1 MTRSWLERTS
11 RGAGVTRAALLV
23 AAGAA
28 LLAVACARP
37 AHAAAAKPAP
47 PPEEAHADASAT
59 KTPDQPS
66 RADKSTDALMKALA
80 NRDYKAVYALYDENM
95 KKAVPEGKLQ
105 EIWEDQMGQLGSVT
119 SWSFGESTTM
129 NGLDVKLGVIHFA
142 HGDVKSMIAIHPD
155 TGLVA
160 GFYLKPAPPPAPPAA
175 YVDSTKFRAKAVEVG
190 SAPFLLGG
198 TLTMP
203 VGKGRFPAAV
213 LVHGSGP
220 QDRDESIGGNKVFKD
235 IAEGL
240 SSVGIAVLRYD
251 KRTLHYAKEMK
262 QPVTLDDETML
273 DAVAAVRLLRKEP
286 GVDSTRLYV
295 IGHSLGA
302 QLAPE
307 IAVRAGH
314 VAGVV
319 LLAPPGRPPWELLLE
334 QLRYVGSQPEVIAA
348 IEERVAL
355 LKEGKLGDRDLL
367 GQDQAYWQDWARRDG
382 IAMARKCGCRVLVL
396 RGERDYQTA
405 AVDFE
410 NWKKGLAGMPNVE
423 LETLPGLNHLFIAGT
438 GPSTPAEYDTPA
450 HVAAVVIQKIRA
462 FIEGK

>member
-1 MTRSWLERTS
+1 MPRLS
-11 RGAGVTRAALLV
+11 RGRVLGVLALLV
-23 AAGAA
+23 VTATAAGPARAA
-28 LLAVACARP
+28 TTAAAP
-37 AHAAAAKPAP
+37 AQAAKPSL
-47 PPEEAHADASAT
+47 ADT
-59 KTPDQPS
+59 QTE
-66 RADKSTDALMKALA
+66 ALMKALA
-80 NRDYKAVYALYDENM
+80 KRDYKAVYALYDENM

-119 SWSFGESTTM
+119 SWSFEQSTSM
-129 NGLDVKLGVIHFA
+129 NGLDLKVGVIHFA
-142 HGDVKSMIAIHPD
+142 HGDVKSMVAIHPD
-155 TGLVA
+155 TGLIA
-160 GFYLKPAPPPAPPAA
+160 GFYLKPAPPPAPPPA
-175 YVDSTKFRAKAVEVG
+175 YIDSTKFHAKEVKVG
-190 SAPFLLGG
+190 SAPFVLGG

-203 VGKGRFPAAV
+203 VGKGPFPAAV

-240 SSVGIAVLRYD
+240 SSAGIAVLRYD
-251 KRTLHYAKEMK
+251 KRTFHHAKEMK
-262 QPVTLDDETML
+262 QPVTLDDETVL
-273 DAVAAVRLLRKEP
+273 DAVAAVRLLRREP

-334 QLRYVGSQPEVIAA
+334 QLRYVGTQPEIIAA
-348 IEERVAL
+348 IEERVEL
-355 LKEGKLGDRDLL
+355 IKEGKLGDRDLL
-367 GQDQAYWQDWARRDG
+367 GQDQTYWQDWARRDG
-382 IAMARKCGCRVLVL
+382 IAMAKKCRCRVLVL

-410 NWKKGLAGMPNVE
+410 NWKKGLAGDPNAE
-423 LETLPGLNHLFIAGT
+423 LETLPGLNHLFITGT
-438 GPSTPAEYDTPA
+438 GPSTPAEYDTPS
-450 HVAAVVIQKIRA
+450 HVAPMVIRKIRA